1 MNDNKIINYNL
12 ILKYLK
18 NRNYGFRF
26 GSNYATKVESN
37 VNYLVILYYITYALN
52 LFEKFFSWGYF
63 YDYGF
68 QPIAVRSF
76 KMGS

>member
-1 MNDNKIINYNL
+1 MNNNKIINYNL

-37 VNYLVILYYITYALN
+37 INYLGL
-52 LFEKFFSWGYF
+52 
-63 YDYGF
+63 
-68 QPIAVRSF
+68 
-76 KMGS
+76 